1 MKKLFGSLVLVISMS
16 MAAKAQIGYLPMRTA
31 PAYTYMDS
39 TSLAAKK
46 WSLQPYAGFSTSFSS
61 FKGGSATIF
70 SVPLGLQLTRQLNN
84 NLYAFAGIYAAP
96 SYVNFNRAFMNAP
109 MGKFNS
115 ANMSLYSG
123 IEGGLMY
130 INDQRTFSI
139 SGSIRVE
146 QNNFPA
152 YPYYNPNN
160 LQKQPVYNNR

>member
-1 MKKLFGSLVLVISMS
+1 MYKLSGILVLIILFSFSVH
-16 MAAKAQIGYLPMRTA
+16 AQVNYMPMRYA
-31 PAYTYMDS
+31 PYTELD
-39 TSLAAKK
+39 TSALAKKK
-46 WSLQPYAGFSTSFSS
+46 WSLQPYAGFSTTFSS
-61 FKGGSATIF
+61 FRGGSASIL
-70 SVPLGLQLTRQLNN
+70 SVPLVLQLTRQLNN

-96 SYVNFNRAFMNAP
+96 SYVNFNRAFMNTP

-115 ANMSLYSG
+115 GNMSLYSG
-123 IEGGLMY
+123 VEGGLMY

-160 LQKQPVYNNR
+160 LQKQPFYNNR

>member
-1 MKKLFGSLVLVISMS
+1 MKKISILLVLTMFLSIGV
-16 MAAKAQIGYLPMRTA
+16 KAQVGYLPIRNS

-39 TSLAAKK
+39 ITPASGK
-46 WSLQPYAGFSTSFSS
+46 WSLQPYAGFSTSFTS

-84 NLYAFAGIYAAP
+84 NLYAFGGIYAAP
-96 SYVNFNRAFMNAP
+96 SYINFNRAFMNAP
-109 MGKFNS
+109 TGKFNS
-115 ANMSLYSG
+115 GNMLLNAG

-146 QNNFPA
+146 QNSFPA

>member
-1 MKKLFGSLVLVISMS
+1 MFKLSGFLVLLMLISFGVN
-16 MAAKAQIGYLPMRTA
+16 AQVGYMPMRYSPGYA
-31 PAYTYMDS
+31 QLDS
-39 TSLAAKK
+39 FTLAKKK

-61 FKGGSATIF
+61 FQGGSATIF

-96 SYVNFNRAFMNAP
+96 SYVNFNRAFMNVPA
-109 MGKFNS
+109 GKFNS